1 MEGTRVDRW
10 LDRGLSKATRPRQA
24 AALIAVV
31 TTVITVAAGLLMT
44 VVDHPS
50 FPSVG
55 LGLWWA
61 VQTVTTVGYGDY
73 VPHNVVG
80 RVVATLVML
89 GGIGFVTVITAAITS
104 GFVARAVRNG
114 LIDNTRPRQRTSFKR
129 SSRVSVGSR
138 KTGATAPEQSRNCLR
153 RRDDRT

>member
-44 VVDHPS
+44 VVDHQS

-89 GGIGFVTVITAAITS
+89 GGIGFVTVITAAIPS
-104 GFVARAVRNG
+104 GFVARAREE
-114 LIDNTRPRQRTSFKR
+114 RSHRQH
-129 SSRVSVGSR
+129 
-138 KTGATAPEQSRNCLR
+138 APPSADILQEILASLR
-153 RRDDRT
+153 RLEEDRSDRA

>member
-1 MEGTRVDRW
+1 MDETSVDR
-10 LDRGLSKATRPRQA
+10 LLLSQLSRATRPRQA

-31 TTVITVAAGLLMT
+31 TTSITLVAGALMT
-44 VVDHPS
+44 LVDHQN

-73 VPHNVVG
+73 VPENVAG
-80 RVVATLVML
+80 RIVATLVMI

-104 GFVARAVRNG
+104 GFVARS
-114 LIDNTRPRQRTSFKR
+114 RQERF
-129 SSRVSVGSR
+129 RVQD
-138 KTGATAPEQSRNCLR
+138 APPSAEVLQEILVSLR
-153 RRDDRT
+153 RLEEKMGDRT

>member
-1 MEGTRVDRW
+1 MDETRVDHW
-10 LDRGLSKATRPRQA
+10 LDRRLSKATRPRQA

-44 VVDHPS
+44 LLDHRN

-55 LGLWWA
+55 VGLWWA

-73 VPHNVVG
+73 VPQNVVG
-80 RVVATLVML
+80 RVVAALVML

-104 GFVARAVRNG
+104 GFVARSR
-114 LIDNTRPRQRTSFKR
+114 DER
-129 SSRVSVGSR
+129 SRGQHTPPSAEVLQEILAS
-138 KTGATAPEQSRNCLR
+138 LR
-153 RRDDRT
+153 RLEERRNDRA